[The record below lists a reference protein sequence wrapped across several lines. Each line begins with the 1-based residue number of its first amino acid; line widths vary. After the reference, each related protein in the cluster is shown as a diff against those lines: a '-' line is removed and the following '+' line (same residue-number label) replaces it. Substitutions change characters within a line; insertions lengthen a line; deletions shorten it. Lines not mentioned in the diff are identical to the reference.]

1 MRQSQAGCKCLP
13 GYLQWRLKVVNVEN
27 FIKSLKC
34 TWIKKLTKSN
44 QPNWMDIFFA
54 INGHDAIKKIFD
66 FGDMYIR
73 DVLIPKNI
81 SFWCDIFTSWLCVM
95 KNTECKKYNINNKY
109 CNIPIWFNSNI
120 KIDKKDVFF
129 KT

>member
-34 TWIKKLTKSN
+34 TWIKKLTRSN

-54 INGHDAIKKIFD
+54 INGHDAVKKIC
-66 FGDMYIR
+66 
-73 DVLIPKNI
+73 I
-81 SFWCDIFTSWLCVM
+81 SEMF
-95 KNTECKKYNINNKY
+95 
-109 CNIPIWFNSNI
+109 
-120 KIDKKDVFF
+120 
-129 KT
+129 